1 MLICRDLHGMEDPL
15 AYGTKIM
22 KINYCVVGTS
32 NMEAS
37 IKFYDSFFEST
48 DLKQVLSNE
57 RMTFWQCDDFAFA
70 VAYPFN
76 GEPATHGNGTMIGFS
91 LSSSE
96 EVKNFHK
103 KAIDLGG
110 ACEGEPNQRGPYFSA
125 YVRDLDKNKL
135 CFSYSGS

>member
-1 MLICRDLHGMEDPL
+1 MENPL
-15 AYGTKIM
+15 SIWDTKLM
-22 KINYCVVGTS
+22 KINYCVVGTN

-37 IKFYDSFFEST
+37 IKFYDSFFENT

-70 VAYPFN
+70 VAHPFN
-76 GEPATHGNGTMIGFS
+76 EEPATHGNGTMIGFS
-91 LSSSE
+91 VGSPLD
-96 EVKNFHK
+96 VKKFHK

-110 ACEGEPNQRGPYFSA
+110 TCEGEPNQRGPYYSG

-135 CFSYSGS
+135 CFSDAGS